1 MLTENQKLSILKL
14 NATNTII
21 DNEVVVSSDTYD
33 PNESNNYDN
42 SSINVISIADLM
54 IIKDANVT
62 KVTVG
67 DKFSYI
73 ITVINNGPDTAINV
87 RVYDTLPKGLK
98 LLGFEA
104 SKGSYDPKTGIWS
117 IGDLEN
123 GERVTLRIDVKALVT
138 GEIINEAYVESD
150 TFDNNTSNNYDNATV
165 TVVDEPPYNP
175 PNHPIPMLPTGNPLL
190 FALLALIAIVGVT
203 LRRKV

>member
-87 RVYDTLPKGLK
+87 RVYDTLPKRLK